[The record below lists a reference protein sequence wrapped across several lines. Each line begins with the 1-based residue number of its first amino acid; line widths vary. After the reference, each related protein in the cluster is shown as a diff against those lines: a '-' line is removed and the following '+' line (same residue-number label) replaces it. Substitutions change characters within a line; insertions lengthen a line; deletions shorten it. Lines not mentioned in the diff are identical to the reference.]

1 MLKEEELEK
10 ILLRSKELE
19 DLMSQASGDNEQFVR
34 ISKEY
39 SDLKPIV
46 DNIDTVSY
54 THLTLPTNREV

>member
-19 DLMSQASGDNEQFVR
+19 DLMSQASGDNEQFVK

-46 DNIDTVSY
+46 DNIDTYKSY
-54 THLTLPTNREV
+54 KKEHEE